1 MLRRTVV
8 IPSTDFTALCALNQ
22 HSIKVNV
29 KHPSSASAVT
39 GELQKANRGTEQDP
53 FYLSE
58 FDYL

>member
-8 IPSTDFTALCALNQ
+8 VPSTDYCAVCSQSTLNQ
-22 HSIKVNV
+22 EVNI
-29 KHPSSASAVT
+29 KHPSSASVVT